1 MQNFLHKKLKKNPYL
16 ILKLVIS
23 IEKLHKT
30 QLEFKQLYVH
40 SIYTQNL
47 NTQTVETFI
56 TILYTQILHDFIFI

>member
-1 MQNFLHKKLKKNPYL
+1 MQIYLNLNKLNL

-47 NTQTVETFI
+47 NTQTFETK
-56 TILYTQILHDFIFI
+56 